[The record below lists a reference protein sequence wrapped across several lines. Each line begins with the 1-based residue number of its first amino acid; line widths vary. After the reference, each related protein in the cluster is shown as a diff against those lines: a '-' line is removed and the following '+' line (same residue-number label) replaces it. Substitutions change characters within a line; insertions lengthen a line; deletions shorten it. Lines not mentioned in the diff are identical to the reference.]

1 MEVLHVT
8 VAFVFGVTFSL
19 AQTVDRLRAFEVL
32 RHRQQY
38 GTRMLHKTGQDRT
51 TVGRA
56 RSFGCEEVARAC
68 LLVPAA
74 SCVYRTG
81 EDRTGQDS
89 MGEDRRGQDRTG
101 QDRTGQDRTGQ
112 DRRG

>member
-1 MEVLHVT
+1 MRCC
-8 VAFVFGVTFSL
+8 
-19 AQTVDRLRAFEVL
+19 VDENN
-32 RHRQQY
+32 
-38 GTRMLHKTGQDRT
+38 TGPGCSIRQDRT

-74 SCVYRTG
+74 SCVYRTK

-101 QDRTGQDRTGQ
+101 QDKTGRDRTGEDRIGLDRTGQ
-112 DRRG
+112 DST